1 MDPIS
6 ILLGVVFPILLS
18 AGLALALASVSH
30 TAYWIAKV
38 CFCVAAL
45 DLAGLTVWWLYT
57 TESVAWKTMVG
68 AALGLII
75 VATLP
80 EVLRWVDR
88 NEAAVVSERAKRLD
102 QQFADLGPIIEALR
116 QNQRALAASDHTK
129 KLAAALL
136 KSFDNLQRAIQQ
148 REKLTGTKDIENRLA
163 VAQHIID
170 ELKVI
175 LQNVHTFETSQGKG
189 LIINTAPNRI
199 VPEPVEIGAAGAIGL
214 NPMLPDFFWQRACR
228 RAILAGGGATL
239 PSESE
244 AACGPSNGGS
254 FSQPPALRFQ
264 SIAMPSVHRANV

>member
-189 LIINTAPNRI
+189 LIINTAPNTFHVTFP
-199 VPEPVEIGAAGAIGL
+199 VPMRTPPNLTFPDLPPGSTPDVSDKTNIGFTVIFRPTNIRVDVFHFTASAEL
-214 NPMLPDFFWQRACR
+214 
-228 RAILAGGGATL
+228 
-239 PSESE
+239 
-244 AACGPSNGGS
+244 
-254 FSQPPALRFQ
+254 
-264 SIAMPSVHRANV
+264 